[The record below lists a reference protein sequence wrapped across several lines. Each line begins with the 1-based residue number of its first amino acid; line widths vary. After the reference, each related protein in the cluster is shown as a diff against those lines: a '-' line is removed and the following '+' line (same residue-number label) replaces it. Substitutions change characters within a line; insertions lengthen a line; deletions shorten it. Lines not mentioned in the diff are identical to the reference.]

1 MPIFFKKLEKVT
13 RNKLFATLFGI
24 TKVLG
29 YLRQRVDRNKVV
41 SLHRSN

>member
-1 MPIFFKKLEKVT
+1 MPIFFKKLEKIT

-29 YLRQRVDRNKVV
+29 TYGKE
-41 SLHRSN
+41 